1 MKIESNYL
9 YLKLFICEL
18 MKCSKIVTRLFPK
31 ETSSAITSHL
41 GNKHFML
48 TFNLKLKTFAVG
60 TQFNQRTETLTPDAY
75 CYFRL
80 DIDAAV
86 SYLSSSRNP
95 LLPLLDRISEL
106 CPLNKSSQK
115 RQNLS
120 SHIR

>member
-1 MKIESNYL
+1 MLCECNQIFSQRD
-9 YLKLFICEL
+9 LFL
-18 MKCSKIVTRLFPK
+18 L
-31 ETSSAITSHL
+31 ITSHL
-41 GNKHFML
+41 GNKHLMSA
-48 TFNLKLKTFAVG
+48 FNLISKIYAVE
-60 TQFNQRTETLTPDAY
+60 TTFNQRTETLTPDAY

-80 DIDAAV
+80 DIDAFV

-106 CPLNKSSQK
+106 CLLNKSSQK